1 MSNVGY
7 TSAAPRSIVDRN
19 MKIDNANYRVF
30 PRPGLCLALA
40 RHANQLDIEEVY
52 DLLLSSPLL
61 QLEDVSLIFF
71 FPLDIMNPLFSFL
84 ADKILNYVSTSE
96 NLNFAGRCDRAAAG
110 VPTGGRRNSFPRT
123 WSKYFVLV
131 ISRGFEI
138 MSTFRTVD
146 SMSKYHTQTSLK
158 NL

>member
-1 MSNVGY
+1 
-7 TSAAPRSIVDRN
+7 

-30 PRPGLCLALA
+30 PPPGLCLASA
-40 RHANQLDIEEVY
+40 RHANQLDIEEIN

-61 QLEDVSLIFF
+61 QLEDVSLIF
-71 FPLDIMNPLFSFL
+71 LSTIMNPLFSFL

-138 MSTFRTVD
+138 IS
-146 SMSKYHTQTSLK
+146 
-158 NL
+158 

>member
-1 MSNVGY
+1 MGVGLGLVMSNVGY
-7 TSAAPRSIVDRN
+7 TGAAPRSIVDRN

-30 PRPGLCLALA
+30 PRPGLCLASA
-40 RHANQLDIEEVY
+40 RHANQLDIEEIY

-61 QLEDVSLIFF
+61 QLEEVSLIFF
-71 FPLDIMNPLFSFL
+71 LSTIMNPLFSFL

-110 VPTGGRRNSFPRT
+110 VPTGGRRNSLPRT

-138 MSTFRTVD
+138 IS
-146 SMSKYHTQTSLK
+146 
-158 NL
+158 

>member
-1 MSNVGY
+1 
-7 TSAAPRSIVDRN
+7 

-30 PRPGLCLALA
+30 PRPGLCLASA
-40 RHANQLDIEEVY
+40 RHANQLDIEEIY

-110 VPTGGRRNSFPRT
+110 VPTGGRRNSLPRT

-138 MSTFRTVD
+138 MSSFRTVD

>member
-1 MSNVGY
+1 
-7 TSAAPRSIVDRN
+7 
-19 MKIDNANYRVF
+19 
-30 PRPGLCLALA
+30 
-40 RHANQLDIEEVY
+40 
-52 DLLLSSPLL
+52 
-61 QLEDVSLIFF
+61 
-71 FPLDIMNPLFSFL
+71 MNPLFSFL

-110 VPTGGRRNSFPRT
+110 VPTGGRRNSLPRT

-138 MSTFRTVD
+138 MSSFRTVD

-158 NL
+158 NLWYHFMTLFALISYKSPKCELKLRLGEFLIHFNDECILPTKISVVDGKMDLTMVASSSIAFIIGLHFDKH